1 MFRPG
6 RPAMQDGMVSRS
18 LRYIASG
25 LPTFS
30 PIGNAT
36 VGLVG
41 DAITSKLLKTS
52 SCSWRIIVRTFCAV
66 P

>member
-1 MFRPG
+1 MH
-6 RPAMQDGMVSRS
+6 DGIVSRS

-25 LPTFS
+25 LSTFS
-30 PIGNAT
+30 PILNAT

-41 DAITSKLLKTS
+41 DTIRSNDSNTSACSRRIT
-52 SCSWRIIVRTFCAV
+52 VRTFCPV